1 MTKYIFVTGGVVSS
15 LGKGIATA
23 SLGLLLKRRGL
34 QVALQKFDPYLNV
47 DPGTMSPFQHGEVF
61 VTDDG
66 TETDL
71 DLGHYERF
79 TDVSLGRQHN
89 TTAGQIYESLIR
101 RERRGDFLGHTVQ
114 VVPHV
119 TDAIK
124 ERIRAAG
131 VDSDVVVTEIGGTV
145 GDIEGL
151 PFLEAVRQFRLEVG
165 PRNCMNVHV
174 TLVPYIRAAH
184 EVKTKPTQHSVATL
198 RSIGLQPDVLLC
210 RTERAL
216 GEAVLHKIGLY
227 CNIETRAVIA
237 VPDVQSIYE
246 VPLLLSEQKLDE
258 IVLERLGLEARPLQ
272 LDSWRSM
279 LQRLQAAVDD
289 VEIAVCG
296 KYVQL
301 QDAYKSI
308 IEAFTHAGVENGV
321 RVRIR
326 WVNSE
331 DVESR
336 GAGALL
342 RGVCGVLVPGGF
354 GERGIEG
361 KIAAIRWAR
370 EEGVPMFGI
379 CLGLQ
384 CAVVEYARNVLGL
397 ADANSS
403 EFAPTTPHPVIDLLP
418 DQNGAL
424 KGGTMRLGSYP
435 CTLRPGS
442 LAAACYGVGEVEE
455 RHRHR
460 WEVSPAYV
468 ERLVAAGMAI
478 SGLSPDGRLVE
489 IVEVPEHPFFL
500 AVQFHP
506 ELKSRPE
513 RPHPLFGRFVAAA
526 KLQRAPGAASAPP
539 EPAKAGGS
547 WESG

>member
-34 QVALQKFDPYLNV
+34 RVTLQKFDPYLNV
-47 DPGTMSPFQHGEVF
+47 DPGTMSPYQHGEVF
-61 VTDDG
+61 VLEDG

-79 TDVSLGRQHN
+79 TDVNLGRQHN

-101 RERRGDFLGHTVQ
+101 KERRGDFLGHTVQ

-124 ERIRAAG
+124 ERILAAANG
-131 VDSDVVVTEIGGTV
+131 NDVVVTEIGGTV
-145 GDIEGL
+145 GDIESL
-151 PFLEAVRQFRLEVG
+151 PFLEAVRQFQLERG
-165 PRNCMNVHV
+165 LRNCMNVHL
-174 TLVPYIRAAH
+174 TLVPYIKAAR

-198 RSIGLQPDVLLC
+198 RSIGLQPDALLC
-210 RTERAL
+210 RTEMPL
-216 GEAVLHKIGLY
+216 EESVLRKIGLF
-227 CNIETRAVIA
+227 CNVETGGVIA
-237 VPDVQSIYE
+237 LPDVRSIYE
-246 VPLLLSEQKLDE
+246 VPLLLSEQRLDE
-258 IVLERLGLEARPLQ
+258 IVLERLGLEAEPLQ
-272 LDSWRSM
+272 IDSWRQM
-279 LQRLQAAVDD
+279 VQRLLAATEE

-308 IEAFTHAGVENGV
+308 IEALTHAGVENDV

-331 DVESR
+331 EVEAR
-336 GAGALL
+336 GAAALL
-342 RGVCGVLVPGGF
+342 RGTGGVLVPGGF

-361 KIAAIRWAR
+361 KIDAIRWAR
-370 EEGVPMFGI
+370 ESGVPMFGI

-384 CAVVEYARNVLGL
+384 CAVIEFARNVLGL
-397 ADANSS
+397 REAHSS
-403 EFAPTTPHPVIDLLP
+403 EFAPQTPHPVIDLMP
-418 DQNGAL
+418 EQEGRE
-424 KGGTMRLGSYP
+424 KGGTMRLGSWP
-435 CTLRPGS
+435 CVLRPGS
-442 LAAACYGVGEVEE
+442 VAAACYGRPEVAE

-460 WEVSPAYV
+460 WEVSPGYA
-468 ERLVAAGMAI
+468 ERLEAG
-478 SGLSPDGRLVE
+478 GLRLAGKSPDGRLVE

-513 RPHPLFGRFVAAA
+513 RPHPLFSRFVRAA
-526 KLQRAPGAASAPP
+526 KARQRSPHGDETASALPRGLGAA
-539 EPAKAGGS
+539 
-547 WESG
+547 

>member
-34 QVALQKFDPYLNV
+34 SVTLQKFDPYLNV

-89 TTAGQIYESLIR
+89 TTAGQVYESLIR
-101 RERRGDFLGHTVQ
+101 KERRGDFLGHTVQ

-124 ERIRAAG
+124 ERIEAAADG
-131 VDSDVVVTEIGGTV
+131 NDIVVTEIGGTV
-145 GDIEGL
+145 GDIESL
-151 PFLEAVRQFRLEVG
+151 PFLEAVRQFRLDVG
-165 PRNCMNVHV
+165 PQHCIDVHL
-174 TLVPYIRAAH
+174 TLVPYIRAAK
-184 EVKTKPTQHSVATL
+184 EVKTKPTQHSVATM

-210 RTERAL
+210 RTEMPLA
-216 GEAVLHKIGLY
+216 ESVLRKIGQY
-227 CNIETRAVIA
+227 CNVPTRAVIA
-237 VPDVQSIYE
+237 LPDVRSIYD
-246 VPLLLSEQKLDE
+246 VPLLLSEQKLDQ
-258 IVLERLGLEARPLQ
+258 IVLERLGLEASPLQ
-272 LDSWRSM
+272 LDSWHRM
-279 LQRLQAAVDD
+279 VERLHAAREE

-296 KYVQL
+296 KYVDL
-301 QDAYKSI
+301 EDAYKSI
-308 IEAFTHAGVENGV
+308 IEALTHAGVDNDV
-321 RVRIR
+321 VVRIR

-331 DVESR
+331 EVEGR
-336 GAGALL
+336 GAAALL
-342 RGVCGVLVPGGF
+342 RGVDGVLVPGGF

-370 EEGVPMFGI
+370 ENRVPLFGI

-384 CAVVEYARNVLGL
+384 CAVIEFARNVLQL
-397 ADANSS
+397 PKANSS
-403 EFAPTTPHPVIDLLP
+403 EFEPSTPDAVIDLMP
-418 DQNGAL
+418 DQEGVA
-424 KGGTMRLGSYP
+424 KGGTMRLGAYP
-435 CTLRPGS
+435 CVLEDGS
-442 LAAACYGVGEVEE
+442 LAARSYGESQVHE

-460 WEVSPAYV
+460 WEVNPAYTDKL
-468 ERLVAAGMAI
+468 ESGGMKL
-478 SGLSPDGRLVE
+478 SGISPDGRLVE
-489 IVEVPEHPFFL
+489 IVEIPEHPFFL

-513 RPHPLFGRFVAAA
+513 RPHPLFSRFVAAA
-526 KLQRAPGAASAPP
+526 CVRRSGAAGSEARA
-539 EPAKAGGS
+539 AKAVGN
-547 WESG
+547 

>member
-34 QVALQKFDPYLNV
+34 RVTLQKFDPYLNV

-89 TTAGQIYESLIR
+89 TTAGQVYESLIR
-101 RERRGDFLGHTVQ
+101 KERRGDFLGHTVQ

-124 ERIRAAG
+124 ERIEAAADG
-131 VDSDVVVTEIGGTV
+131 HDVVVTEIGGTV
-145 GDIEGL
+145 GDIESL
-151 PFLEAVRQFRLEVG
+151 PFLEAVRQFRLDVG
-165 PRNCMNVHV
+165 PQNCMDVHL
-174 TLVPYIRAAH
+174 TLVPYIKAAK

-198 RSIGLQPDVLLC
+198 RSIGLQPDALLC
-210 RTERAL
+210 RTEMPL
-216 GEAVLHKIGLY
+216 SEAVLRKIGQY
-227 CNIETRAVIA
+227 CNVPTRAVIA
-237 VPDVQSIYE
+237 VPDVRSIYD
-246 VPLLLSEQKLDE
+246 VPLMLSEQKLDE
-258 IVLERLGLEARPLQ
+258 IVLERLGIEAQPLQ
-272 LDSWRSM
+272 LDSWHDM
-279 LQRLQAAVDD
+279 VKRLHAARDE

-296 KYVQL
+296 KYVEL

-308 IEAFTHAGVENGV
+308 IEALTHAGVDNDV
-321 RVRIR
+321 VVRIR

-331 DVESR
+331 EVEGR
-336 GAGALL
+336 GAAALL
-342 RGVCGVLVPGGF
+342 RGADGVLVPGGF

-361 KIAAIRWAR
+361 KIAAIGWAR
-370 EEGVPMFGI
+370 ENKVPMFGI

-384 CAVVEYARNVLGL
+384 CAVIEFARNALGL
-397 ADANSS
+397 TDANSS
-403 EFAPTTPHPVIDLLP
+403 EFEPATAHAVIDLMP
-418 DQNGAL
+418 DQAGVG
-424 KGGTMRLGSYP
+424 KGGTMRLGAYP
-435 CTLRPGS
+435 CVLQAGS
-442 LAAACYGVGEVEE
+442 VAAQSYGEREVQE

-460 WEVSPAYV
+460 WEVSPSYTKQLEA
-468 ERLVAAGMAI
+468 EGMRL
-478 SGLSPDGRLVE
+478 SGVSPDGRLVE
-489 IVEVPEHPFFL
+489 IVEIPEHPFFL

-526 KLQRAPGAASAPP
+526 KARRAGSGSS
-539 EPAKAGGS
+539 EPRAAKAVGH
-547 WESG
+547 

>member
-34 QVALQKFDPYLNV
+34 SVTLQKFDPYLNV

-89 TTAGQIYESLIR
+89 TTAGQVYESLIR
-101 RERRGDFLGHTVQ
+101 KERRGDFLGHTVQ

-124 ERIRAAG
+124 ERIEAAADG
-131 VDSDVVVTEIGGTV
+131 NDVVVTEIGGTV
-145 GDIEGL
+145 GDIESL
-151 PFLEAVRQFRLEVG
+151 PFLEAVRQFRLDVG
-165 PRNCMNVHV
+165 PQNCFDVHL
-174 TLVPYIRAAH
+174 TLVPYIRAAK
-184 EVKTKPTQHSVATL
+184 EVKTKPTQHSVATM

-210 RTERAL
+210 RTEMPL
-216 GEAVLHKIGLY
+216 SESVLRKIGQY
-227 CNIETRAVIA
+227 CNVPTRAVIA
-237 VPDVQSIYE
+237 LPDVRSIYD

-258 IVLERLGLEARPLQ
+258 IVLEGLGLEARPLQ
-272 LDSWRSM
+272 LDSWRRM
-279 LQRLQAAVDD
+279 VDRLHAARDE

-296 KYVQL
+296 KYVDL

-308 IEAFTHAGVENGV
+308 IEALIHAGVDNDV
-321 RVRIR
+321 VVRIR

-331 DVESR
+331 EVEGR
-336 GAGALL
+336 GAAALL
-342 RGVCGVLVPGGF
+342 RGVDGVLVPGGF
-354 GERGIEG
+354 GERGTEG

-370 EEGVPMFGI
+370 ENGVPMFGI

-384 CAVVEYARNVLGL
+384 CAVIEFARNAL
-397 ADANSS
+397 ALSQANSS
-403 EFAPTTPHPVIDLLP
+403 EFEPSTPDPVIDLMP
-418 DQNGAL
+418 DQAGVM
-424 KGGTMRLGSYP
+424 KGGTMRLGAYP
-435 CTLRPGS
+435 CVLQSGS
-442 LAAACYGVGEVEE
+442 LAEQSYGEPQVHE

-460 WEVSPAYV
+460 WEVNPAYI
-468 ERLVAAGMAI
+468 ERLEAHGMRF
-478 SGLSPDGRLVE
+478 SGVSPDGRLVE
-489 IVEVPEHPFFL
+489 IVEIPEQPFFL

-513 RPHPLFGRFVAAA
+513 RPHPLFSRFVAAA
-526 KLQRAPGAASAPP
+526 RTRRMGNGSS
-539 EPAKAGGS
+539 EPRTAKAVGH
-547 WESG
+547 